1 MLGQRDILSV
11 MKKLIV
17 NWQRFVLICTL
28 TVGIVSCATLPINA
42 LPSHNFGYRV
52 KFLVMHFTA
61 IDYQNSV
68 DALVDEGGLS
78 AHYLIP
84 ESNDASYPHSSLEIL
99 KLVDE
104 NKRAWHAGNSFWQGR
119 RELNDSSIGI
129 EIVNV
134 PECHWDKQATNKTK
148 TEHSDNRLC
157 VFPDYDPK
165 QIELLI
171 ALSKDILQRN
181 PDISPTRIVG
191 HSDIAPARK
200 NDPGPRFP
208 WHELY
213 KAGIGAWY
221 DNDTLD
227 EYWQRFTLYQ
237 PNIGLVQSA
246 LRTYGYDILETG
258 IVDDQ
263 THDVVSAFQMHFL
276 PWQVTGQIDSK
287 TAAAVFALLDKYFA
301 YKAKTLMARYI
312 EEQSSGASN
321 EASFQDIPK
330 HGQVDQIFPMQ
341 ERSTRVLVNDR
352 ERFKSYQG
360 RGDII
365 ISSLNAKQADI
376 YVNGQKLNITQP
388 FTNDERYQYSLK
400 RRTQDGINT
409 LRVDN
414 VLPEGSNLQVTI
426 PFPRLVDNSA
436 KYQTS
441 FKQVDALIEQDVA
454 DDFPGA
460 VLLVVKDGQIIK
472 RSAYGYARKY
482 DDSGELLSQPAKM
495 RIGTLFDIASNTK
508 MFATN
513 LALMKLASEG
523 KLNVNLAIQ
532 HYLPDYKGAGRET
545 RLVRDLLTHTAGYAP
560 QVRFFTPDNELGKSL
575 YSQDAKRTDQLLL
588 NRVPFAMGRNVKA
601 VYSDTD
607 YMLLGMLVERITG
620 MGLDAYVENQIYRPL
635 GLSNT
640 LFNPLRKGRAKGEFA
655 ATEIQ
660 GNSRGGRVS
669 FNNMRQYVLQGEVHD
684 EKAFYS
690 LDGVAGHAG
699 LFSTVD
705 DLAVLGQ
712 LLLNGGGYGETEVFE
727 EAVLQ
732 QFIKP
737 EEHDDSFGLGWRRA
751 GHGQNKWH
759 FGPYAS
765 AQAYG
770 HTGWTGTVSVID
782 PEYDL
787 AIFLLTNARHSKV
800 QEDSNGHLEF
810 AGKTFETGKY
820 GSVIS
825 LVYEA
830 ILNGE

>member
-1 MLGQRDILSV
+1 
-11 MKKLIV
+11 MKKLIAS
-17 NWQRFVLICTL
+17 WQRSVLISIL
-28 TVGIVSCATLPINA
+28 TVGIVSCVTMPISDM
-42 LPSHNFGYRV
+42 PSKNFGHRV

-61 IDYQNSV
+61 IDYQKSV
-68 DALVDEGGLS
+68 HALVDEGGLS

-84 ESNDASYPHSSLEIL
+84 ESNDPSYPNDSLEIL

-104 NKRAWHAGNSFWQGR
+104 DKRAWHAGNSVWQGR
-119 RELNDSSIGI
+119 SELNDSSIGI

-134 PECHWDKQATNKTK
+134 PECHFDSEAQTTS
-148 TEHSDNRLC
+148 EHGENRLC

-171 ALSKDILQRN
+171 ALSKDILARN
-181 PDISPTRIVG
+181 PDISPTRVVG
-191 HSDIAPARK
+191 HADIAPARK

-208 WHELY
+208 WFELY
-213 KAGIGAWY
+213 QAGIGAWY
-221 DNDTLD
+221 DNDTF
-227 EYWQRFTLYQ
+227 EQYWQRFNQYQ
-237 PNIGLVQSA
+237 PNFGLVQSA
-246 LRTYGYDILETG
+246 LRAYGYNVLETG
-258 IVDDQ
+258 IRDEQ
-263 THDVVSAFQMHFL
+263 TRNAISAFQMHFL
-276 PWQVTGQIDSK
+276 PWQVTGKADSK
-287 TAAAVFALLDKYFA
+287 TAAAIFALLDKYFNK
-301 YKAKTLMARYI
+301 KAKTLMARYI
-312 EEQSSGASN
+312 EEQVPQTKEN
-321 EASFQDIPK
+321 KVVK
-330 HGQVDQIFPMQ
+330 HGQVDEVFPMQ
-341 ERSTRVLVNDR
+341 QRSTRQLVNDR
-352 ERFKSYQG
+352 KRFKAYQG
-360 RGDII
+360 RGQIQLT
-365 ISSLNAKQADI
+365 SQGAAQADI

-388 FTNDERYQYSLK
+388 FEADKHYQYSLK
-400 RRTQDGINT
+400 RRTRDGMNT

-414 VLPEGSNLQVTI
+414 ILPQGSELKVTI
-426 PFPRLVDNSA
+426 PSPVLIDSSA
-436 KYQTS
+436 SYQNR
-441 FKQVDALIEQDVA
+441 FKQVDVLIEQDVKNG
-454 DDFPGA
+454 FPGA
-460 VLLVVKDGQIIK
+460 VLLVMQNGEIIK
-472 RSAYGYARKY
+472 RSAYGDARKY
-482 DDSGELLSQPAKM
+482 ADGGALLPNAQKM
-495 RIGTLFDIASNTK
+495 RTDTLFDIASNTK

-513 LALMKLASEG
+513 LALIKLVSEG
-523 KLNVNLAIQ
+523 KLDVNAPIEQ
-532 HYLPDYKGAGRET
+532 YMPDYQGGGRDT

-560 QVRFFTPDNELGKSL
+560 QVRFFTPDNGVSKSL
-575 YSQDAKRTDQLLL
+575 YSQNPQRTDQLLL

-607 YMLLGMLVERITG
+607 YMLLGMLVERLTG
-620 MGLDAYVENQIYRPL
+620 MGLDAYVENQIYQPL
-635 GLSNT
+635 GLTNT
-640 LFNPLRKGRAKGEFA
+640 LFNPLSKGRAKAEFA

-669 FNNMRQYVLQGEVHD
+669 FDNMREYVLQGEVHD

-690 LDGVAGHAG
+690 LGGVAGHAG

-712 LLLNGGGYGETEVFE
+712 LLLNGGGYGQTQIFD

-737 EEHDDSFGLGWRRA
+737 EERDDSYGLGWRRA
-751 GHGQNKWH
+751 GHGQSKWH

-782 PEYDL
+782 PKYDL

-800 QEDSNGHLEF
+800 QEDDSGHVEF

-830 ILNGE
+830 VLNGK

>member
-1 MLGQRDILSV
+1 
-11 MKKLIV
+11 MKKLIAS
-17 NWQRFVLICTL
+17 WQRSVLISIL
-28 TVGIVSCATLPINA
+28 TVGIVSCATMPISDM
-42 LPSHNFGYRV
+42 PSKNFGHRV

-61 IDYQNSV
+61 IDYQKSV
-68 DALVDEGGLS
+68 HALVDEGGLS

-84 ESNDASYPHSSLEIL
+84 ESNDPSYPNDSLEIL

-104 NKRAWHAGNSFWQGR
+104 DKRAWHAGNSVWQGR
-119 RELNDSSIGI
+119 SELNDSSIGI

-134 PECHWDKQATNKTK
+134 PECHFDSEAQTTS
-148 TEHSDNRLC
+148 EHGENRLC

-171 ALSKDILQRN
+171 ALSKDILARN
-181 PDISPTRIVG
+181 PDISPTRVVG
-191 HSDIAPARK
+191 HADIAPARK

-208 WHELY
+208 WFELY
-213 KAGIGAWY
+213 QAGIGAWY
-221 DNDTLD
+221 DNDTF
-227 EYWQRFTLYQ
+227 EQYWQRFNQYQ
-237 PNIGLVQSA
+237 PNIGLIQSA
-246 LRTYGYDILETG
+246 LRAYGYNVLETG
-258 IVDDQ
+258 IRDEQ
-263 THDVVSAFQMHFL
+263 TRNAISAFQMHFL
-276 PWQVTGQIDSK
+276 PWQVTGKADSK
-287 TAAAVFALLDKYFA
+287 TAAAIFALLDKYFNK
-301 YKAKTLMARYI
+301 KAKTLMARYI
-312 EEQSSGASN
+312 EEQVP
-321 EASFQDIPK
+321 QTKDIKVVK
-330 HGQVDQIFPMQ
+330 HGQVDEVFPMQ
-341 ERSTRVLVNDR
+341 QRSTRQLVNDR
-352 ERFKSYQG
+352 KRFKAYQG
-360 RGDII
+360 RGQIQLT
-365 ISSLNAKQADI
+365 SQGAAKADI

-388 FTNDERYQYSLK
+388 FAPDESYEYSLK
-400 RRTQDGINT
+400 RRTRDGMNT

-414 VLPEGSNLQVTI
+414 ILPQGSELKVTI
-426 PFPRLVDNSA
+426 PSPVLVDNSA
-436 KYQTS
+436 SYQNR
-441 FKQVDALIEQDVA
+441 FKQVDDLIEQDVKNG
-454 DDFPGA
+454 FPGA
-460 VLLVVKDGQIIK
+460 VLLVMQNGEIIK
-472 RSAYGYARKY
+472 RSAYGDARKY
-482 DDSGELLSQPAKM
+482 ADGGALLPSVQKM
-495 RIGTLFDIASNTK
+495 RTDTLFDIASNTK

-513 LALMKLASEG
+513 LALMKLVSEG
-523 KLNVNLAIQ
+523 KLDVNAPIEQ
-532 HYLPDYKGAGRET
+532 YMPDYQGGGRDT

-560 QVRFFTPDNELGKSL
+560 QVRFFTPDNGVSKSL
-575 YSQDAKRTDQLLL
+575 YSQNPQRTDQLLL

-607 YMLLGMLVERITG
+607 YMLLGMLVERLTG
-620 MGLDAYVENQIYRPL
+620 MGLDAYVEHQIYQPL
-635 GLSNT
+635 GLTNT
-640 LFNPLRKGRAKGEFA
+640 LFNPLLKGRAKAEFA

-669 FNNMRQYVLQGEVHD
+669 FDNMREYVLQGEVHD

-690 LDGVAGHAG
+690 LGGVAGHAG

-712 LLLNGGGYGETEVFE
+712 LLLNGGGYGQTQIFD

-737 EEHDDSFGLGWRRA
+737 EERDDSYGLGWRRA
-751 GHGQNKWH
+751 GHGQSKWH

-782 PEYDL
+782 PKYDL

-800 QEDSNGHLEF
+800 QEDDSGHVEF

-830 ILNGE
+830 VLNGK

>member
-1 MLGQRDILSV
+1 M
-11 MKKLIV
+11 
-17 NWQRFVLICTL
+17 
-28 TVGIVSCATLPINA
+28 PISDM
-42 LPSHNFGYRV
+42 PSKNFGHRV

-61 IDYQNSV
+61 IDYQKSV
-68 DALVDEGGLS
+68 HALVDEGGLS

-84 ESNDASYPHSSLEIL
+84 ESNDPSYPNDSLEIL

-104 NKRAWHAGNSFWQGR
+104 DKRAWHAGNSVWQGR
-119 RELNDSSIGI
+119 SELNDSSIGI

-134 PECHWDKQATNKTK
+134 PECHFDSEAQTTS
-148 TEHSDNRLC
+148 EHGENRLC

-171 ALSKDILQRN
+171 ALSKDILARN
-181 PDISPTRIVG
+181 PDISPTRVVG
-191 HSDIAPARK
+191 HADIAPARK

-208 WHELY
+208 WFELY
-213 KAGIGAWY
+213 QAGIGAWY
-221 DNDTLD
+221 DNDTF
-227 EYWQRFTLYQ
+227 EQYWQRFNQYQ
-237 PNIGLVQSA
+237 PNFGLVQSA
-246 LRTYGYDILETG
+246 LRAYGYNVLETG
-258 IVDDQ
+258 IRDEQ
-263 THDVVSAFQMHFL
+263 TRNAISAFQMHFL
-276 PWQVTGQIDSK
+276 PWQVTGKADSK
-287 TAAAVFALLDKYFA
+287 TAAAIFALLDKYFNK
-301 YKAKTLMARYI
+301 KAKTLMARYI
-312 EEQSSGASN
+312 EEQVPQTKEN
-321 EASFQDIPK
+321 KVVK
-330 HGQVDQIFPMQ
+330 HGQVDEVFPMQ
-341 ERSTRVLVNDR
+341 QRSTRQLVNDR
-352 ERFKSYQG
+352 KRFKAYQG
-360 RGDII
+360 RGQIQLT
-365 ISSLNAKQADI
+365 SQGAAKADI

-388 FTNDERYQYSLK
+388 FEADKHYQYSLK
-400 RRTQDGINT
+400 RRTRDGMNT

-414 VLPEGSNLQVTI
+414 ILPQGSELKVTI
-426 PFPRLVDNSA
+426 PSPVLIDSSA
-436 KYQTS
+436 SYQNR
-441 FKQVDALIEQDVA
+441 FKQVDVLIEQDVKNG
-454 DDFPGA
+454 FPGA
-460 VLLVVKDGQIIK
+460 VLLVMQNGEIIK
-472 RSAYGYARKY
+472 RSAYGDARKY
-482 DDSGELLSQPAKM
+482 ADGGALLPNAQKM
-495 RIGTLFDIASNTK
+495 RTDTLFDIASNTK

-513 LALMKLASEG
+513 LALIKLVSEG
-523 KLNVNLAIQ
+523 KLDVNAPIEQ
-532 HYLPDYKGAGRET
+532 YMPDYQGGGRDT

-560 QVRFFTPDNELGKSL
+560 QVRFFTPDNGVSKSL
-575 YSQDAKRTDQLLL
+575 YSQNPQRTDQLLL

-607 YMLLGMLVERITG
+607 YMLLGMLVERLTG
-620 MGLDAYVENQIYRPL
+620 MGLDAYVENQIYQPL
-635 GLSNT
+635 GLTNT
-640 LFNPLRKGRAKGEFA
+640 LFNPLSKGRAKAEFA

-669 FNNMRQYVLQGEVHD
+669 FDNMREYVLQGEVHD

-690 LDGVAGHAG
+690 LGGVAGHAG

-712 LLLNGGGYGETEVFE
+712 LLLNGGGYGQTQIFD

-737 EEHDDSFGLGWRRA
+737 EERDDSYGLGWRRA
-751 GHGQNKWH
+751 GHGQSKWH

-782 PEYDL
+782 PKYDL

-800 QEDSNGHLEF
+800 QEDDSGHVEF

-830 ILNGE
+830 VLNGK

>member
-1 MLGQRDILSV
+1 
-11 MKKLIV
+11 MKKLIAS
-17 NWQRFVLICTL
+17 WQRSVLISIL
-28 TVGIVSCATLPINA
+28 TVGIVSCVTMPISDM
-42 LPSHNFGYRV
+42 PSKNFGHRV

-61 IDYQNSV
+61 IDYQKSV
-68 DALVDEGGLS
+68 HALVDEGGLS

-84 ESNDASYPHSSLEIL
+84 ESNDPSYPNDSLEIL

-104 NKRAWHAGNSFWQGR
+104 DKRAWHAGNSVWQGR
-119 RELNDSSIGI
+119 SELNDSSIGI

-134 PECHWDKQATNKTK
+134 PECHFDSEAQTTS
-148 TEHSDNRLC
+148 EHGENRLC

-171 ALSKDILQRN
+171 ALSKDILARN
-181 PDISPTRIVG
+181 PDISPTRVVG
-191 HSDIAPARK
+191 HADIAPARK

-208 WHELY
+208 WFELY
-213 KAGIGAWY
+213 QAGIGAWY
-221 DNDTLD
+221 DNDTF
-227 EYWQRFTLYQ
+227 EQYWQRFNQYQ

-246 LRTYGYDILETG
+246 LRAYGYNVLETG
-258 IVDDQ
+258 IRDEQ
-263 THDVVSAFQMHFL
+263 TRNAISAFQMHFL
-276 PWQVTGQIDSK
+276 PWQVTGKADSK
-287 TAAAVFALLDKYFA
+287 TAAAIFALLDKYFNK
-301 YKAKTLMARYI
+301 KAKTLMARYR
-312 EEQSSGASN
+312 EEQVPQTKEN
-321 EASFQDIPK
+321 KVVK
-330 HGQVDQIFPMQ
+330 HGQVDEVFPMQ
-341 ERSTRVLVNDR
+341 QRSTRQLVNDR
-352 ERFKSYQG
+352 KRFKAYQG
-360 RGDII
+360 RGQIQLT
-365 ISSLNAKQADI
+365 SQGAAQADI

-388 FTNDERYQYSLK
+388 FEADKHYQYSLK
-400 RRTQDGINT
+400 RRTRDGMNT

-414 VLPEGSNLQVTI
+414 ILPQGSELKVTI
-426 PFPRLVDNSA
+426 PSPVLIDSSA
-436 KYQTS
+436 SYQNR
-441 FKQVDALIEQDVA
+441 FKQVDVLIEQDVKNG
-454 DDFPGA
+454 FPGA
-460 VLLVVKDGQIIK
+460 VLLVMQNGEIIK
-472 RSAYGYARKY
+472 RSAYGDARKY
-482 DDSGELLSQPAKM
+482 ADGGALLPNAQKM
-495 RIGTLFDIASNTK
+495 RTDTLFDIASNTK

-513 LALMKLASEG
+513 LALIKLVSEG
-523 KLNVNLAIQ
+523 KLDVNAPIEQ
-532 HYLPDYKGAGRET
+532 YMPDYQGGGRDT

-560 QVRFFTPDNELGKSL
+560 QVRFFTPDNGVSKSL
-575 YSQDAKRTDQLLL
+575 YSQNPQRTDQLLL

-607 YMLLGMLVERITG
+607 YMLLGMLVERLTG
-620 MGLDAYVENQIYRPL
+620 MGLDAYVENQIYQPL
-635 GLSNT
+635 GLTNT
-640 LFNPLRKGRAKGEFA
+640 LFNPLSKGRAKAEFA

-669 FNNMRQYVLQGEVHD
+669 FDNMREYVLQGEVHD

-690 LDGVAGHAG
+690 LGGVAGHAG

-712 LLLNGGGYGETEVFE
+712 LLLNGGGYGQTQIFD

-737 EEHDDSFGLGWRRA
+737 EERDDSYGLGWRRA
-751 GHGQNKWH
+751 GHGQSKWH

-782 PEYDL
+782 PKYDL

-800 QEDSNGHLEF
+800 QEDDSGHVEF

-830 ILNGE
+830 VLNGK

>member
-1 MLGQRDILSV
+1 
-11 MKKLIV
+11 MKKLIAS
-17 NWQRFVLICTL
+17 WQRSVLISIL
-28 TVGIVSCATLPINA
+28 TVGIVSCATMPISDM
-42 LPSHNFGYRV
+42 PSKNFGHRV

-61 IDYQNSV
+61 IDYQKSV
-68 DALVDEGGLS
+68 HALVDEGGLS

-84 ESNDASYPHSSLEIL
+84 ESNDPSYPNDSLEIL

-104 NKRAWHAGNSFWQGR
+104 DKRAWHAGNSVWQGR
-119 RELNDSSIGI
+119 SELNDSSIGI

-134 PECHWDKQATNKTK
+134 PECHFDSEAQTTS
-148 TEHSDNRLC
+148 EHGENRLC

-171 ALSKDILQRN
+171 ALSKDILARN
-181 PDISPTRIVG
+181 PDISPTRVVG
-191 HSDIAPARK
+191 HADIAPARK

-208 WHELY
+208 WFELY
-213 KAGIGAWY
+213 QAGIGAWY
-221 DNDTLD
+221 DNDTF
-227 EYWQRFTLYQ
+227 EQYWQRFNQYQ
-237 PNIGLVQSA
+237 PNFGLVQSA
-246 LRTYGYDILETG
+246 LRAYGYNVLETG
-258 IVDDQ
+258 IRDEQ
-263 THDVVSAFQMHFL
+263 TRNAISAFQMHFL
-276 PWQVTGQIDSK
+276 PWQVTGKADSK
-287 TAAAVFALLDKYFA
+287 TAAAIFALLDKYFNK
-301 YKAKTLMARYI
+301 KAKTLMARYI
-312 EEQSSGASN
+312 EEQVPQTKEN
-321 EASFQDIPK
+321 KVVK
-330 HGQVDQIFPMQ
+330 HGQVDEVFPMQ
-341 ERSTRVLVNDR
+341 QRSTRQLVNDR
-352 ERFKSYQG
+352 KRFKAYQG
-360 RGDII
+360 RGQIQLT
-365 ISSLNAKQADI
+365 SQGAAKADI

-388 FTNDERYQYSLK
+388 FAPDESYEYSLK
-400 RRTQDGINT
+400 RRTRDGMNT

-414 VLPEGSNLQVTI
+414 ILPQGSELKVTI
-426 PFPRLVDNSA
+426 PSPVLIDSSA
-436 KYQTS
+436 SYQNR
-441 FKQVDALIEQDVA
+441 FKQVDDLIEQDVKNG
-454 DDFPGA
+454 FPGA
-460 VLLVVKDGQIIK
+460 VLLVVQNGEIIK
-472 RSAYGYARKY
+472 RSAYGDARKY
-482 DDSGELLSQPAKM
+482 ADGGALLPSAQKM
-495 RIGTLFDIASNTK
+495 RTDTLFDIASNTK

-513 LALMKLASEG
+513 LALMKLVSEG
-523 KLNVNLAIQ
+523 KLDVNAPIEQ
-532 HYLPDYKGAGRET
+532 YMPDYQGGGRDT

-560 QVRFFTPDNELGKSL
+560 QVRFFTPDNGVSKSL
-575 YSQDAKRTDQLLL
+575 YSQNPQRTDQLLL

-607 YMLLGMLVERITG
+607 YMLLGMLVERLSG
-620 MGLDAYVENQIYRPL
+620 MELDAYVEQQIYQPL
-635 GLSNT
+635 GLTNT
-640 LFNPLRKGRAKGEFA
+640 LFNPLLKGRAKAEFA

-669 FNNMRQYVLQGEVHD
+669 FDNMREYVLQGEVHD

-690 LDGVAGHAG
+690 LGGVAGHAG

-712 LLLNGGGYGETEVFE
+712 LLLNGGGYGQTQIFD

-737 EEHDDSFGLGWRRA
+737 EERDDSYGLGWRRA
-751 GHGQNKWH
+751 GHGQSKWH

-782 PEYDL
+782 PKYNL

-800 QEDSNGHLEF
+800 QEDDSGHVEF

-830 ILNGE
+830 VLNGK

>member
-1 MLGQRDILSV
+1 
-11 MKKLIV
+11 MKKLIAS
-17 NWQRFVLICTL
+17 WQRSVLISIL
-28 TVGIVSCATLPINA
+28 TVGIVSCATMPISDM
-42 LPSHNFGYRV
+42 PSKNFGHRV

-61 IDYQNSV
+61 IDYQKSV
-68 DALVDEGGLS
+68 HALVDEGGLS

-84 ESNDASYPHSSLEIL
+84 ESNDPSYPNDSLEIL

-104 NKRAWHAGNSFWQGR
+104 DKRAWHAGNSVWQGR
-119 RELNDSSIGI
+119 SELNDSSIGI

-134 PECHWDKQATNKTK
+134 PECHFDSEAKT
-148 TEHSDNRLC
+148 TSEHGENRLC

-171 ALSKDILQRN
+171 ALSKDILARN
-181 PDISPTRIVG
+181 PDISPTRVVG
-191 HSDIAPARK
+191 HADIAPARK

-208 WHELY
+208 WFELY
-213 KAGIGAWY
+213 QAGIGAWY
-221 DNDTLD
+221 DNDTF
-227 EYWQRFTLYQ
+227 EQYWQRFNQYQ

-246 LRTYGYDILETG
+246 LRAYGYNVLETG
-258 IVDDQ
+258 IRDEQ
-263 THDVVSAFQMHFL
+263 TRNAISAFQMHFL
-276 PWQVTGQIDSK
+276 PWQVTGKADSK
-287 TAAAVFALLDKYFA
+287 TAAAIFALLDKYFNK
-301 YKAKTLMARYI
+301 KAKTLMARYI
-312 EEQSSGASN
+312 EEQVPQTKEN
-321 EASFQDIPK
+321 KVVK
-330 HGQVDQIFPMQ
+330 HGQVDEVFPMQ
-341 ERSTRVLVNDR
+341 QRSTRQLVNDR
-352 ERFKSYQG
+352 KRFKAYQG
-360 RGDII
+360 RGQIQLT
-365 ISSLNAKQADI
+365 SQGAAKADI

-388 FTNDERYQYSLK
+388 FAPDESYEYSLK
-400 RRTQDGINT
+400 RRTRDGMNT

-414 VLPEGSNLQVTI
+414 ILPQGSELKVTI
-426 PFPRLVDNSA
+426 PSPVLVDNSA
-436 KYQTS
+436 SYQNR
-441 FKQVDALIEQDVA
+441 FKQVDDLIEQDVKNG
-454 DDFPGA
+454 FPGA
-460 VLLVVKDGQIIK
+460 VLLVVQNGEIIK
-472 RSAYGYARKY
+472 RSAYGDARKY
-482 DDSGELLSQPAKM
+482 ADGGELLPSPQKM
-495 RIGTLFDIASNTK
+495 RTDTLFDIASNTK

-513 LALMKLASEG
+513 LALMKLVSEG
-523 KLNVNLAIQ
+523 KLDVNAPIEQ
-532 HYLPDYKGAGRET
+532 YMPDYQGGGRDT

-560 QVRFFTPDNELGKSL
+560 QVRFFTPDNGVSKSL
-575 YSQDAKRTDQLLL
+575 YSQNPQRTDQLLL

-607 YMLLGMLVERITG
+607 YMLLGMLVERLTG
-620 MGLDAYVENQIYRPL
+620 MGLDAYVEHQIYQPL
-635 GLSNT
+635 GLTNT
-640 LFNPLRKGRAKGEFA
+640 LFNPLLKGRAKAEFA

-669 FNNMRQYVLQGEVHD
+669 FDNMREYVLQGEVHD

-690 LDGVAGHAG
+690 LGGVAGHAG

-712 LLLNGGGYGETEVFE
+712 LLLNGGGYGQTQIFD

-737 EEHDDSFGLGWRRA
+737 EERDDSYGLGWRRA
-751 GHGQNKWH
+751 GHGQSKWH

-782 PEYDL
+782 PKYDL

-800 QEDSNGHLEF
+800 QEDDSGHVEF

-830 ILNGE
+830 VLNGK

>member
-1 MLGQRDILSV
+1 MFRQRDILSV
-11 MKKLIV
+11 MNKLIV
-17 NWQRFVLICTL
+17 SWQRFVLICGL
-28 TVGIVSCATLPINA
+28 TAGIVSCATLPISE
-42 LPSHNFGYRV
+42 LPSHNFGHRV

-61 IDYQNSV
+61 IDYQKSV
-68 DALVDEGGLS
+68 NALVDEGGLS

-84 ESNDASYPHSSLEIL
+84 ESNDPSYPNSSLEIL

-104 NKRAWHAGNSFWQGR
+104 NKRAWHAGNSVWQGR
-119 RELNDSSIGI
+119 TELNDSSIGI

-134 PECHWDKQATNKTK
+134 PECHRDKQAGKGIQ
-148 TEHSDNRLC
+148 TEHGDNRLC

-171 ALSKDILQRN
+171 ALSKDILARN
-181 PDISPTRIVG
+181 PDISPTRVIG
-191 HSDIAPARK
+191 HADIAPTRK

-208 WHELY
+208 WYELY
-213 KAGIGAWY
+213 QEGIGAWY
-221 DNDTLD
+221 DNDTF
-227 EYWQRFTLYQ
+227 EQYWQRFNQYQ
-237 PNIGLVQSA
+237 PNIGLVQTA

-258 IVDDQ
+258 ILDEQ
-263 THDVVSAFQMHFL
+263 THNVVSAFQMHFL
-276 PWQVTGQIDSK
+276 PWQVTGQVDSK
-287 TAAAVFALLDKYFA
+287 TAGAVFALLDKYFA
-301 YKAKTLMARYI
+301 NKAKSLMTRYI
-312 EEQSSGASN
+312 GEQSSDASSSSAL
-321 EASFQDIPK
+321 EYAFK
-330 HGQVDQIFPMQ
+330 RGQIDQVFPMV
-341 ERSTRVLVNDR
+341 ERSTRQLVNDR
-352 ERFKSYQG
+352 QRFKSYQG
-360 RGDII
+360 RGEII
-365 ISSLNAKQADI
+365 INSMDAQQADI

-388 FTNDERYQYSLK
+388 FTQDGHYQYSLK
-400 RRTQDGINT
+400 RRTKDGTNT

-414 VLPEGSNLQVTI
+414 VLPVGSEVNVSI
-426 PFPRLVDNSA
+426 PSPKLIDTSTQFQ
-436 KYQTS
+436 QT
-441 FKQVDALIEQDVA
+441 FEQVDALIQQDVN
-454 DDFPGA
+454 DGFPGA

-472 RSAYGYARKY
+472 RTAYGDARKY
-482 DDSGELLSQPAKM
+482 ADGGGLLSQPQKM
-495 RIGTLFDIASNTK
+495 RVDTLFDIASNTK

-513 LALMKLASEG
+513 FALMQLASEG
-523 KLNVNLAIQ
+523 KLDVNLALH
-532 HYLPDYKGAGRET
+532 HYLPDYQGGGRET
-545 RLVRDLLTHTAGYAP
+545 RLVRDFLTHTAGYGP
-560 QVRFFTPDNELGKSL
+560 QVRFFTPDNELGKGL
-575 YSQDAKRTDQLLL
+575 YSQNAKRTDQLLL

-607 YMLLGMLVERITG
+607 YMLLGKLIERITG
-620 MGLDAYVENQIYRPL
+620 MSLDAYVEHQIYQPL
-635 GLSNT
+635 GLTNT

-660 GNSRGGRVS
+660 GNTRGGRID
-669 FNNMRQYVLQGEVHD
+669 FDNMRQYVLQGEVHD

-690 LDGVAGHAG
+690 MGGIAGHAG

-712 LLLNGGGYGETEVFE
+712 LLLNGGGYGQTQIFN

-737 EEHDDSFGLGWRRA
+737 EERDDSFGLGWRRA

-800 QEDSNGHLEF
+800 QEDSAGHVEF

-830 ILNGE
+830 ILNK

>member
-1 MLGQRDILSV
+1 
-11 MKKLIV
+11 MKKLIAS
-17 NWQRFVLICTL
+17 WQRSVLISIL
-28 TVGIVSCATLPINA
+28 TVGIVSCATMPISDM
-42 LPSHNFGYRV
+42 PSKNFGHRV

-61 IDYQNSV
+61 IDYQKSV
-68 DALVDEGGLS
+68 HALVDEGGLS

-84 ESNDASYPHSSLEIL
+84 ESNDPSYPNDSLEIL

-104 NKRAWHAGNSFWQGR
+104 DKRAWHAGNSVWQGR
-119 RELNDSSIGI
+119 SELNDSSIGI

-134 PECHWDKQATNKTK
+134 PECHVDSEAKT
-148 TEHSDNRLC
+148 TSEHGENRLC

-171 ALSKDILQRN
+171 ALSKDILARN
-181 PDISPTRIVG
+181 PDISPTRVVG
-191 HSDIAPARK
+191 HADIAPARK

-208 WHELY
+208 WFELY
-213 KAGIGAWY
+213 QAGIGAWY
-221 DNDTLD
+221 DNDTF
-227 EYWQRFTLYQ
+227 EQYWQRFNQYQ
-237 PNIGLVQSA
+237 PNFGLVQSA
-246 LRTYGYDILETG
+246 LRAYGYNVLETG
-258 IVDDQ
+258 IRDEQ
-263 THDVVSAFQMHFL
+263 TRNAISAFQMHFL
-276 PWQVTGQIDSK
+276 PWQVTGKADSK
-287 TAAAVFALLDKYFA
+287 TAAAIFALLDKYFNK
-301 YKAKTLMARYI
+301 KAKTLMARYI
-312 EEQSSGASN
+312 EEQVPQTKEN
-321 EASFQDIPK
+321 KVVK
-330 HGQVDQIFPMQ
+330 HGQVDEVFPMQ
-341 ERSTRVLVNDR
+341 QRSTRQLVNDR
-352 ERFKSYQG
+352 KRFKAYQG
-360 RGDII
+360 RGQIQLT
-365 ISSLNAKQADI
+365 SQGAAQADI

-388 FTNDERYQYSLK
+388 FAPDESYEYSLK
-400 RRTQDGINT
+400 RRTRDGMNT

-414 VLPEGSNLQVTI
+414 ILPQGSELKVTI
-426 PFPRLVDNSA
+426 PSPVLVDNSA
-436 KYQTS
+436 SYQNR
-441 FKQVDALIEQDVA
+441 FKQVDDLIEQDVKNG
-454 DDFPGA
+454 FPGA
-460 VLLVVKDGQIIK
+460 VLLVMQNGEIIK
-472 RSAYGYARKY
+472 RSAYGDARKY
-482 DDSGELLSQPAKM
+482 ADGGELLPSPQKM
-495 RIGTLFDIASNTK
+495 RTDTLFDIASNTK

-513 LALMKLASEG
+513 LALMKLVSEG
-523 KLNVNLAIQ
+523 KLDVNAPIEQ
-532 HYLPDYKGAGRET
+532 YMPDYQGGGRDT

-560 QVRFFTPDNELGKSL
+560 QVRFFTPDNGVSKSL
-575 YSQDAKRTDQLLL
+575 YSQNPQRTDQLLL

-607 YMLLGMLVERITG
+607 YMLLGMLVERLTG
-620 MGLDAYVENQIYRPL
+620 MELDAYVEHQIYQPL
-635 GLSNT
+635 GLTNT
-640 LFNPLRKGRAKGEFA
+640 LFNPLLKGRAKAEFA

-669 FNNMRQYVLQGEVHD
+669 FDNMREYVLQGEVHD

-690 LDGVAGHAG
+690 LGGVAGHAG

-712 LLLNGGGYGETEVFE
+712 LLLNGGGYGQTQIFD

-737 EEHDDSFGLGWRRA
+737 EERDDSYGLGWRRA
-751 GHGQNKWH
+751 GHGQSKWH

-782 PEYDL
+782 PKYDL

-800 QEDSNGHLEF
+800 QEDDSGHVEF

-830 ILNGE
+830 VLNGK